1 MQLTDLVADI
11 LRSSLDH
18 VKSCPRGLT
27 IAGVASLVC
36 LVLQL
41 GLDMGDYLAPSPN
54 HHFNT
59 VLRSDVVLTTGH

>member
-1 MQLTDLVADI
+1 MCGGHTTEEHI
-11 LRSSLDH
+11 E
-18 VKSCPRGLT
+18 KNPRRYFKG
-27 IAGVASLVC
+27 
-36 LVLQL
+36 QL